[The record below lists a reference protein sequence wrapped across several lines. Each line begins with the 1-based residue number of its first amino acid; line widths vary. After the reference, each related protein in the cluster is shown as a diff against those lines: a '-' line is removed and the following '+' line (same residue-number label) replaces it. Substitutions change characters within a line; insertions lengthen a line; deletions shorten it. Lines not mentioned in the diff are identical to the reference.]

1 MVEDVAARL
10 AVAPSSNWI
19 SNSVM
24 LRNTVAPHA
33 LARPATWSPGPRGR
47 HRRLR
52 SRRRPV
58 AGVPPA
64 ARSVPL

>member
-1 MVEDVAARL
+1 
-10 AVAPSSNWI
+10 
-19 SNSVM
+19 M